1 MMSFTGQTQIYG
13 IIGDPIS
20 HSLSPLMQN
29 AAIAAAGLDACYL
42 PFHVPSAQLGAAVE
56 GLRALGIDGFN
67 VTLPHKQQI
76 LSRLDWVDEN
86 ATLIGAVNTVVC
98 RQRCLHGYN
107 TDCSGF
113 LRALREDLQFE
124 PAGRNVLLF
133 GAGGACRAALVAL
146 LRSQA
151 QNLWLVNRRLD
162 KAQGLAQEFQE
173 LFPDQ
178 QISAHSLQDTTYRQL
193 LSQADLIVNTTSVGL
208 RGEDLECCPLER
220 VKAGTVVYDMVYTV
234 VETAFVHRARRQGLS
249 AADGLN
255 MLAAQGE
262 DAFFLWHDIL
272 AEKGLMKKSLHAWRR
287 THSH

>member
-1 MMSFTGQTQIYG
+1 MMSFSGQTRIYG
-13 IIGDPIS
+13 IIGDPIG

-42 PFHVPSAQLGAAVE
+42 PFHVPGAHLGAAVE
-56 GLRALGIDGFN
+56 GLRALGIGGFN

-76 LSRLDWVDEN
+76 LSRLDGVDEN

-98 RQRCLHGYN
+98 RERCLHGYN

-124 PAGRNVLLF
+124 PAGRNILLF

-151 QNLWLVNRRLD
+151 QNLWLVNRQQE
-162 KAQGLAQEFQE
+162 KAHMLAQEFQG
-173 LFPDQ
+173 LFPTQ
-178 QISAHSLQDTTYRQL
+178 QISAYSLNDTAYLQL
-193 LSQADLIVNTTSVGL
+193 LPHADLIVNTTSVGL

-220 VKAGTVVYDMVYTV
+220 VKAGTAVYDMVYSV
-234 VETAFVHRARRQGLS
+234 VETPFVCRARRQGLS

-262 DAFFLWHDIL
+262 DAFFLWHAML
-272 AEKGLMKKSLHAWRR
+272 AEKGLMKNCLQEWRR

>member
-1 MMSFTGQTQIYG
+1 MTSFTAQTQVYG
-13 IIGDPIS
+13 VIGDPIN

-29 AAIAAAGLDACYL
+29 AAIAAAGLNACYL
-42 PFHVPSAQLGAAVE
+42 PFHVPAAQLVAAVE
-56 GLRALGIDGFN
+56 GLRALGIGGFN

-98 RQRCLHGYN
+98 RKGCLHGYN
-107 TDCSGF
+107 TDSSGF
-113 LRALREDLQFE
+113 LRALREDLQFD

-162 KAQGLAQEFQE
+162 KPQGLVQEFQA

-178 QISAHSLQDTTYRQL
+178 QILAYSLQDTAYRHL

-208 RGEDLECCPLER
+208 GGEDLDSCPLEN
-220 VKAGTVVYDMVYTV
+220 VKAGTVVYDMVYSN
-234 VETAFVHRARRQGLS
+234 VETSFVRRARSGGFT
-249 AADGLN
+249 AADGLS

-262 DAFFLWHDIL
+262 DAFFLWHDML
-272 AEKGLMKKSLHAWRR
+272 AEKGLMKRYLQQWR
-287 THSH
+287 TSQSI